1 MKIAKLNCPIISEA
15 LKDRKTFWML
25 SRYLEGF
32 KRTEDGCFLS
42 RMVPY
47 SGEPT
52 LNFKLVLDD
61 YLFNEEG
68 GEAKALWKLAEK
80 LTGKE
85 SIHWTI
91 IKTVE
96 L

>member
-15 LKDRKTFWML
+15 LKDRKTFQML
-25 SRYLEGF
+25 NVYLESF
-32 KRTEDGCFLS
+32 VRTEDKCFLS
-42 RMVPY
+42 RMVPC
-47 SGEPT
+47 GDALT
-52 LNFKLVLDD
+52 LNFKLAIKD
-61 YLFNEEG
+61 YLFNEG
-68 GEAKALWKLAEK
+68 DGEAKALWKLAEK